1 MACACKAN
9 AANGQPAPWQL
20 RLASGRVKVYATQV
34 GATGAQANNPGSVVI
49 PPPPVDTP
57 S

>member
-1 MACACKAN
+1 MACACKVN